1 MDRLSN
7 IFRTFCKYV
16 DERIFPE
23 ENAGTYVAFVV
34 DQSFVDEFC
43 KIHSIKES
51 LLMSAVRSSLYDWKR
66 DSLFVKGILA
76 IQLFAA
82 SKRANDGYITEKNY
96 RDRLSQVLNWDM
108 NDLQSWMIEYQED
121 TWDSLYTWCDRHF
134 FQIAK
139 CERKTG
145 TGRYVQYPVNQA
157 LRVFTDE
164 DLKYIALCFIERN
177 LLPGED
183 IQKRDF
189 KRLISRYDIQHTVRT
204 NHARLVIANSITED
218 DYYNQVYNYYLRWNG
233 EYKERTGKHSCIVKK
248 DTDQLYMYLPDDFT
262 RLELRTSN
270 LSLVKKFDLSVTSYD
285 ILAKNYNFKRKG
297 VILFKRDDIYENY
310 WQETRYLEG
319 MEEGIVLCYNQ
330 KDSCVHYK
338 LSSFLI
344 SRNKYVQIFRVSY
357 NFYTKDFYSNKR
369 FYELYGGLKIGRQM
383 YLLGAAPTLRLER
396 PTRIWI
402 DGKSYADCES
412 KGDVFLTHLSEGRHY
427 ITIPGYKK
435 IEFEIQNPN
444 ANICDW
450 MNDYNQWHID
460 KDKNLWENNK
470 EGHGIVGLDYSSIP
484 QKLRNMDVPTLRR
497 WSNQLTFG
505 HNYKGES
512 NITLRII
519 KQVEL

>member
-1 MDRLSN
+1 M
-7 IFRTFCKYV
+7 
-16 DERIFPE
+16 
-23 ENAGTYVAFVV
+23 
-34 DQSFVDEFC
+34 
-43 KIHSIKES
+43 
-51 LLMSAVRSSLYDWKR
+51 
-66 DSLFVKGILA
+66 
-76 IQLFAA
+76 
-82 SKRANDGYITEKNY
+82 
-96 RDRLSQVLNWDM
+96 
-108 NDLQSWMIEYQED
+108 
-121 TWDSLYTWCDRHF
+121 
-134 FQIAK
+134 
-139 CERKTG
+139 
-145 TGRYVQYPVNQA
+145 
-157 LRVFTDE
+157 
-164 DLKYIALCFIERN
+164 
-177 LLPGED
+177 
-183 IQKRDF
+183 
-189 KRLISRYDIQHTVRT
+189 
-204 NHARLVIANSITED
+204 
-218 DYYNQVYNYYLRWNG
+218 RWNG